1 MLKTS
6 LWIYKRKS
14 ASYCLINMRT
24 KTIFDGLKN
33 SQKLRVIINDIA
45 IYTTVKGVLFD
56 LFGNTE
62 QRAAVCDALL
72 QLSYF
77 YRTEK
82 STGIGK
88 DFRGYSIQVNLI

>member
-1 MLKTS
+1 
-6 LWIYKRKS
+6 
-14 ASYCLINMRT
+14 MRT
-24 KTIFDGLKN
+24 KVIFDGLKN
-33 SQKLRVIINDIA
+33 SQKLRVIINGVTV
-45 IYTTVKGVLFD
+45 YTTIKGVLFD

-72 QLSYF
+72 ELSYF

-82 STGIGK
+82 STGLGK

>member
-1 MLKTS
+1 
-6 LWIYKRKS
+6 
-14 ASYCLINMRT
+14 MRT
-24 KTIFDGLKN
+24 KVIFDGLKN
-33 SQKLRVIINDIA
+33 SQKIRVIINGVIV
-45 IYTTVKGVLFD
+45 YTTIKGVLYD

-82 STGIGK
+82 STGLGK
-88 DFRGYSIQVNLI
+88 DFRGYSIQVNLL

>member
-1 MLKTS
+1 
-6 LWIYKRKS
+6 
-14 ASYCLINMRT
+14 MRT
-24 KTIFDGLKN
+24 KVLFDGLKN
-33 SQKLRVIINDIA
+33 SQKIRVIINGVIV
-45 IYTTVKGVLFD
+45 YTTIKGVLFD

-82 STGIGK
+82 STGLGK

>member
-1 MLKTS
+1 
-6 LWIYKRKS
+6 
-14 ASYCLINMRT
+14 MRT
-24 KTIFDGLKN
+24 KVIFDGLKN
-33 SQKLRVIINDIA
+33 SQKIRVIINGVIV
-45 IYTTVKGVLFD
+45 YTTIKGVLFD

-82 STGIGK
+82 STGLGK
-88 DFRGYSIQVNLI
+88 NFRGYSIQVNLI

>member
-1 MLKTS
+1 
-6 LWIYKRKS
+6 
-14 ASYCLINMRT
+14 MRT
-24 KTIFDGLKN
+24 KVIFDGLKN
-33 SQKLRVIINDIA
+33 SQKIRVIINGVTV
-45 IYTTVKGVLFD
+45 YTTIKGVLFD

-82 STGIGK
+82 STGLGK

>member
-1 MLKTS
+1 
-6 LWIYKRKS
+6 
-14 ASYCLINMRT
+14 MRT
-24 KTIFDGLKN
+24 KVIFDGLKN
-33 SQKLRVIINDIA
+33 SQKIRVIIDGVIV
-45 IYTTVKGVLFD
+45 YTTIKGVLFD

>member
-1 MLKTS
+1 M
-6 LWIYKRKS
+6 
-14 ASYCLINMRT
+14 
-24 KTIFDGLKN
+24 IFDGLKN
-33 SQKLRVIINDIA
+33 SQKIRVIINGVIV
-45 IYTTVKGVLFD
+45 YTTIKGVLFD

>member
-1 MLKTS
+1 
-6 LWIYKRKS
+6 
-14 ASYCLINMRT
+14 MRT
-24 KTIFDGLKN
+24 KVIFDGLKN
-33 SQKLRVIINDIA
+33 SQKIRVIINGVIV
-45 IYTTVKGVLFD
+45 YTTIKGVLFD

-82 STGIGK
+82 STGLGK
-88 DFRGYSIQVNLI
+88 DFRGYSIQVDLI

>member
-1 MLKTS
+1 
-6 LWIYKRKS
+6 
-14 ASYCLINMRT
+14 MRT
-24 KTIFDGLKN
+24 KVIFDGLKN
-33 SQKLRVIINDIA
+33 SQKIRVIINGVIV
-45 IYTTVKGVLFD
+45 YTTIKGVLFD

-72 QLSYF
+72 ELSYF

-82 STGIGK
+82 STGLGK

>member
-1 MLKTS
+1 
-6 LWIYKRKS
+6 
-14 ASYCLINMRT
+14 MRT
-24 KTIFDGLKN
+24 KVIIDGLKN
-33 SQKLRVIINDIA
+33 SQKIRVIINGVIV
-45 IYTTVKGVLFD
+45 YTTIKGVLYD

-82 STGIGK
+82 STGLGK
-88 DFRGYSIQVNLI
+88 NFRGYSIQVNLI

>member
-1 MLKTS
+1 
-6 LWIYKRKS
+6 
-14 ASYCLINMRT
+14 MRT
-24 KTIFDGLKN
+24 KVIFDGLKN
-33 SQKLRVIINDIA
+33 SQKIRVIINGVIV
-45 IYTTVKGVLFD
+45 YTTVKGVLFD

-72 QLSYF
+72 ELSYF

-82 STGIGK
+82 STGLGK

>member
-1 MLKTS
+1 MKM
-6 LWIYKRKS
+6 
-14 ASYCLINMRT
+14 MRT
-24 KTIFDGLKN
+24 KVIFDGLKN
-33 SQKLRVIINDIA
+33 SQKLRVIINGIT
-45 IYTTVKGVLFD
+45 IYTTIKGVLYD

-88 DFRGYSIQVNLI
+88 DFRGYSIQEI

>member
-1 MLKTS
+1 
-6 LWIYKRKS
+6 
-14 ASYCLINMRT
+14 MRT
-24 KTIFDGLKN
+24 KVIFDGLKN
-33 SQKLRVIINDIA
+33 SQKIRVIINGVVV
-45 IYTTVKGVLFD
+45 YTTIKGVLYD

>member
-1 MLKTS
+1 M
-6 LWIYKRKS
+6 
-14 ASYCLINMRT
+14 MRT
-24 KTIFDGLKN
+24 KVIFDGLKN
-33 SQKLRVIINDIA
+33 SQKIRVIINGVIV
-45 IYTTVKGVLFD
+45 YTTIKGVLYD

-82 STGIGK
+82 STGLGK

>member
-1 MLKTS
+1 
-6 LWIYKRKS
+6 
-14 ASYCLINMRT
+14 MRT
-24 KTIFDGLKN
+24 KVIIDGLKN
-33 SQKLRVIINDIA
+33 SQKLRVIINGITV
-45 IYTTVKGVLFD
+45 YTTIKGVLYD

-82 STGIGK
+82 STGLGK
-88 DFRGYSIQVNLI
+88 NFRGYSIQVNLI

>member
-1 MLKTS
+1 M
-6 LWIYKRKS
+6 
-14 ASYCLINMRT
+14 
-24 KTIFDGLKN
+24 IFDGLKN
-33 SQKLRVIINDIA
+33 SQKIRVIINGVIV
-45 IYTTVKGVLFD
+45 YTTIKGVLFD

-88 DFRGYSIQVNLI
+88 DFRGYSIQVNFI

>member
-1 MLKTS
+1 
-6 LWIYKRKS
+6 
-14 ASYCLINMRT
+14 MRT
-24 KTIFDGLKN
+24 KTIVDGLKN
-33 SQKLRVIINDIA
+33 SQKLRVIINGVIV
-45 IYTTVKGVLFD
+45 YTTVKGVLYD

>member
-1 MLKTS
+1 
-6 LWIYKRKS
+6 
-14 ASYCLINMRT
+14 MRT
-24 KTIFDGLKN
+24 KVIFDGLKN
-33 SQKLRVIINDIA
+33 SQKIRVIINGVIV
-45 IYTTVKGVLFD
+45 YTTIKGVLFD

>member
-1 MLKTS
+1 
-6 LWIYKRKS
+6 
-14 ASYCLINMRT
+14 MRT

>member
-1 MLKTS
+1 
-6 LWIYKRKS
+6 
-14 ASYCLINMRT
+14 MRP
-24 KTIFDGLKN
+24 KVIFDGLKN
-33 SQKLRVIINDIA
+33 SQKIRVIINGVIV
-45 IYTTVKGVLFD
+45 YTTIKGVLFD

>member
-1 MLKTS
+1 
-6 LWIYKRKS
+6 
-14 ASYCLINMRT
+14 MRT
-24 KTIFDGLKN
+24 KVIFDGLKN
-33 SQKLRVIINDIA
+33 SQKIRVIINGVIV
-45 IYTTVKGVLFD
+45 YTTIKGVLYD

-82 STGIGK
+82 TTGLGK

>member
-1 MLKTS
+1 
-6 LWIYKRKS
+6 
-14 ASYCLINMRT
+14 MRT
-24 KTIFDGLKN
+24 KVLFDGLKN
-33 SQKLRVIINDIA
+33 SQKIRVIINGVIV
-45 IYTTVKGVLFD
+45 YTTIKGVLFD

-88 DFRGYSIQVNLI
+88 YFRGYSIQVNLI

>member
-1 MLKTS
+1 
-6 LWIYKRKS
+6 
-14 ASYCLINMRT
+14 MRT
-24 KTIFDGLKN
+24 KVLFDGLKN
-33 SQKLRVIINDIA
+33 SQKIRVIINGVIV
-45 IYTTVKGVLFD
+45 YTTIKGVLYD

>member
-1 MLKTS
+1 
-6 LWIYKRKS
+6 
-14 ASYCLINMRT
+14 MRT
-24 KTIFDGLKN
+24 KVLFDGLKN
-33 SQKLRVIINDIA
+33 SQKIRVIINGVIV
-45 IYTTVKGVLFD
+45 YTTIKGVLFD

>member
-1 MLKTS
+1 
-6 LWIYKRKS
+6 
-14 ASYCLINMRT
+14 MRT
-24 KTIFDGLKN
+24 KVIFDGLKN
-33 SQKLRVIINDIA
+33 SQKIRVIINGVIV
-45 IYTTVKGVLFD
+45 YTTIKGVLYD

-82 STGIGK
+82 STGLGK
-88 DFRGYSIQVNLI
+88 NFRGYSIQVNLI

>member
-1 MLKTS
+1 
-6 LWIYKRKS
+6 
-14 ASYCLINMRT
+14 MRT
-24 KTIFDGLKN
+24 KVIFDGLKN
-33 SQKLRVIINDIA
+33 SQKIRVIINGVIV
-45 IYTTVKGVLFD
+45 YTTIKGVLFD

-82 STGIGK
+82 STGLGK

>member
-1 MLKTS
+1 
-6 LWIYKRKS
+6 
-14 ASYCLINMRT
+14 MRT
-24 KTIFDGLKN
+24 KVIFDGLKN
-33 SQKLRVIINDIA
+33 SQKIRVIINGVIV
-45 IYTTVKGVLFD
+45 YTTIKGVLYD

-82 STGIGK
+82 STGLGK